1 METQMV
7 IDLAT
12 FDQIKNDMGVSFM
25 SELVEAYCVETPLL
39 MARLQKALADQEAE
53 ELRTAAHSIKSTS
66 CSLGALQFGALARE
80 LELLGREGRLAD
92 AAPKVKDLISCYEP
106 VQRHLRALC
115 ND

>member
-1 METQMV
+1 METQSL
-7 IDLAT
+7 IDLQT

-25 SELVEAYCVETPLL
+25 SELVQAYCVETPLL
-39 MARLQKALADQEAE
+39 MARLQKALAEEEAE

-80 LELLGREGRLAD
+80 LEHLAREGRLID
-92 AAPKVKDLISCYEP
+92 AAPKVKDLIASYEP
-106 VQRHLRALC
+106 VQRQLRALC